1 MSAEAC
7 LRGVVRFGRE
17 HGWHVVSDM
26 AFSGAFPRGWKG
38 DGIVTLPAFDTQL
51 VRYVQEAGAPTV
63 AIALTDEYLPFP
75 CVAPDP
81 GSVGRAAAD
90 HLLERTYRHFGFA
103 PFLNDRIHSAR
114 LAAFEARVREHG
126 CRCVVL
132 PAAHRRI
139 GDYWHDDWC
148 EYRRSLETGLREL
161 PKPAGILC
169 GNDAIAA
176 ELADACHRLGIAVP
190 AEVAILGVGNETII
204 CESAATPLSSV
215 PQDVEELAFQAAVL
229 LGEQM
234 AGTRPL
240 TAVHRVSIPSI
251 VTRLSTDSCAV
262 SDPRVAQA
270 LNYIAENYPDPRL
283 NVADISQAAGLS
295 RRQLERSFRQQ
306 TGFSLSE
313 HIVRRRMQE
322 ASRLL
327 RAHARARIPEVAE
340 HVGYT
345 DTRTFFR
352 AFRRHFGESPAVHR
366 RVPADHLA
374 VIAALPG
381 VSACD
386 PLAGRRSLAEAP
398 ASTV

>member
-1 MSAEAC
+1 
-7 LRGVVRFGRE
+7 VRFGRA

-26 AFSGAFPRGWKG
+26 AFSGAFPRGWRG
-38 DGIVTLPAFDTQL
+38 DGIVTLPAFDAQL
-51 VRYVQEAGAPTV
+51 VRYVQEAGVPAV
-63 AIALTDEYLPFP
+63 AIALTDDYLPFP
-75 CVAPDP
+75 CVSPDP
-81 GSVGRAAAD
+81 NALGRAAAD
-90 HLLERTYRHFGFA
+90 HLLERTYRNFGFA
-103 PFLNDRIHSAR
+103 PFLNDRIHAAR

-148 EYRRSLETGLREL
+148 EYRRSLEAGLREL

-176 ELADACHRLGIAVP
+176 EIADVCHQLGIAVP
-190 AEVAILGVGNETII
+190 AEVAILGVGNETTI

-215 PQDVEELAFQAAVL
+215 LQDVEELAFQAAGL
-229 LGEQM
+229 LREQM
-234 AGTRPL
+234 DGMRTL
-240 TAVHRVSIPSI
+240 TGVHRVSSRSI

-262 SDPRVAQA
+262 ADPRVAQA

-283 NVADISQAAGLS
+283 SVADISLAAGLS

-306 TGFSLSE
+306 TGLSLSE

-352 AFRRHFGESPAVHR
+352 AFRRHFGESPNVHR
-366 RVPADHLA
+366 RVPPDHLA

-381 VSACD
+381 GLASD
-386 PLAGRRSLAEAP
+386 PLVERRCLAEVP
-398 ASTV
+398 ASPL